1 MTDII
6 LFDLDGTLTDPK
18 EGIITCVKYAL
29 ASVGIDERDETRLM
43 SFIGPPLR
51 DSFRDMYGF
60 DEERAAQLVEKYR
73 ERFSVRG
80 LFENRLYDG
89 AAEMLAALKDAGKRM
104 ALATSKPRVFAER
117 IAERYGILKYFDVM
131 TPAELDGR
139 YDYKSEVISYTLEK
153 LGNPDK
159 NRVIMVGDRSQD
171 IEGAKACG
179 IRSVGVRFGY
189 AEPGEL
195 ESAGADYICGTM
207 DELRS
212 LLLSM

>member
-1 MTDII
+1 MTDIV

-29 ASVGIDERDETRLM
+29 SSVGIDERDETRLM

-51 DSFRDMYGF
+51 DSFRDLYGF

-73 ERFSVRG
+73 ERFSVKG

-117 IAERYGILKYFDVM
+117 IAERNFKVF
-131 TPAELDGR
+131 
-139 YDYKSEVISYTLEK
+139 
-153 LGNPDK
+153 
-159 NRVIMVGDRSQD
+159 
-171 IEGAKACG
+171 
-179 IRSVGVRFGY
+179 
-189 AEPGEL
+189 
-195 ESAGADYICGTM
+195 
-207 DELRS
+207 
-212 LLLSM
+212 